1 MWISYLLISTF
12 ISLSLSMAAALVLR
26 NNNNFTYTLVIGS
39 LPIAFY
45 TGIAIF
51 LQHRMNGMDL
61 FTLVGLVAL
70 AEATIGWRLSLWINP
85 SFKAMTADLDDLT
98 DSKSNLHPLAVL
110 IMIAFYEMIVWLSCW
125 ISSL

>member
-1 MWISYLLISTF
+1 
-12 ISLSLSMAAALVLR
+12 
-26 NNNNFTYTLVIGS
+26 
-39 LPIAFY
+39 
-45 TGIAIF
+45 
-51 LQHRMNGMDL
+51 MNGMDL

-70 AEATIGWRLSLWINP
+70 AEAPIGWRLSLWSNP
-85 SFKAMTADLDDLT
+85 SIKAMTADLDDLT